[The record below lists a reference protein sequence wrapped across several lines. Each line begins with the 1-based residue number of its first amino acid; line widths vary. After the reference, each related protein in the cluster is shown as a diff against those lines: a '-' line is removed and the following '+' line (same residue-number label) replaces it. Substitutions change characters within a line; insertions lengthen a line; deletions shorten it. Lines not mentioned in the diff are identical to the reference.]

1 MGFFKDLFIVN
12 EEKQQQ
18 AEQPQLKTK
27 VAATQPQPQ
36 PQYTAPQ
43 PAAANTV
50 ANNTSYAPQEAVNV
64 PPVTVPG
71 GNVDRN
77 ILEMIKEV
85 IEKSNVPGNDYF
97 ELNKIVE
104 SQDFKNAI
112 PDENARVIAAYHSLR
127 AQDPKFDKKRIAD
140 SIDFYIREVKNEF
153 DNVLKSYNQFVN
165 DKINNPKKRI
175 AELQKRREDLVNKI
189 SQLDVEIQTIQADV
203 TKCSA
208 ELEAKRTNY
217 DATFQIVVQE
227 LENEKN
233 KLNVIL
239 P

>member
-12 EEKQQQ
+12 EEKEQE
-18 AEQPQLKTK
+18 AKVEQPQLKAK
-27 VAATQPQPQ
+27 VPQNQVQQ

-43 PAAANTV
+43 TVNT
-50 ANNTSYAPQEAVNV
+50 NPSQETVNV
-64 PPVTVPG
+64 PPVTMPG
-71 GNVDRN
+71 GNVDKN

-112 PDENARVIAAYHSLR
+112 PDENARIVAAFHSLR
-127 AQDPKFDKKRIAD
+127 AQDAKFNKQRVLD
-140 SIDFYIREVKNEF
+140 SIDFYKKAVKSEY
-153 DNVLKSYNQFVN
+153 DNVLQGYNQYVN
-165 DKINNPKKRI
+165 DKINSPKKKI
-175 AELQKRREDLVNKI
+175 EDLQKRREELLNKI
-189 SQLDVEIQTIQADV
+189 NQIDVEIQTIQADV

-208 ELEAKRTNY
+208 ELEAKRAQY

-233 KLNVIL
+233 KLNLIL
-239 P
+239 Q

>member
-12 EEKQQQ
+12 EEKEQEVK
-18 AEQPQLKTK
+18 AEQPQLKAK
-27 VAATQPQPQ
+27 VPQNQVQQ

-43 PAAANTV
+43 TVNT
-50 ANNTSYAPQEAVNV
+50 NPSQETVNV

-71 GNVDRN
+71 GNVDKN

-85 IEKSNVPGNDYF
+85 IAKSNVPGNDYF

-112 PDENARVIAAYHSLR
+112 PDENARIVAAFHSLR
-127 AQDPKFDKKRIAD
+127 AQDAKFNKQRVLD
-140 SIDFYIREVKNEF
+140 SIDFYKKAVKSEY
-153 DNVLKSYNQFVN
+153 DNVLQGYNQYVN
-165 DKINNPKKRI
+165 DKINSPKKKI
-175 AELQKRREDLVNKI
+175 EDLQKRREELLNKI
-189 SQLDVEIQTIQADV
+189 NQIDVEIQTIQADV

-208 ELEAKRTNY
+208 ELEAKRAQY

-233 KLNVIL
+233 KLNLIL
-239 P
+239 Q